1 VKYAPVR
8 LPHVQS
14 ERKTPPAIRILL
26 RRNRIGKIVAP
37 SHTAKGNITME
48 KFGTTRRQLLT
59 AIGMVGGSA
68 ALYQAMTTMGH
79 AAETQFS
86 DPPKL
91 SGARTGASVLV
102 LGAGLAGLLAA
113 YELNK
118 AGYKVRI
125 LEYQTRAGGRNWSLY
140 GGDTYTELGG
150 ATQKVGFAAGHYLNP
165 GPWRIPYHHRTLLHY
180 CKQFGVQL
188 EPFIQFNHN
197 CFVHSADAFGGK
209 PVRYREAAA
218 DFEGNVAELLGKAI
232 DQKALDSELSKEDRE
247 KLTEALRGW
256 GMLDKDMRYK
266 ANLLSS
272 EHRGYDRPPGGGVN
286 GAPVA
291 SQLFSF
297 HDVLNSQVWKNMA
310 FFMNH
315 EMQTTMFQPVGGMG
329 MIGKAFARQ
338 VQPLITY
345 NAKVSRIN
353 QDKSG
358 VTVTY
363 ADTGTGSV
371 SEAKADFCVCTIP
384 LGVLNQIPNNL
395 SPRKRAAVAA
405 VPYSNSVKIGLQ
417 MARRF
422 WEEEDYIYGGHSFT
436 SQDIALVSYPNY
448 HLFEDG
454 PGVLLGAF
462 ASGAGAYRLA
472 GMTPEQRIEAAL
484 AQGSVFHP
492 GTYRKEFQTGASVAW
507 SRVPWTMGCCARWN
521 EETRKEHYQT
531 LVAVDDRVVLAG
543 EHASYVGCWMEGAL
557 LSSIDAITRL
567 HKRALEA

>member
-1 VKYAPVR
+1 M
-8 LPHVQS
+8 H
-14 ERKTPPAIRILL
+14 TP
-26 RRNRIGKIVAP
+26 
-37 SHTAKGNITME
+37 S
-48 KFGTTRRQLLT
+48 TTRRQLLT
-59 AIGMVGGSA
+59 AIGMVGGTA

-79 AAETQFS
+79 AAETQYKG
-86 DPPKL
+86 PPDL
-91 SGARTGASVLV
+91 SGARPGASVLV
-102 LGAGLAGLLAA
+102 LGSGLAGMLAA
-113 YELNK
+113 HELSK

-125 LEYQTRAGGRNWSLY
+125 LEYQNRAGGRNWSLY

-150 ATQKVGFAAGHYLNP
+150 ATQKVGFASGHYLNP
-165 GPWRIPYHHRTLLHY
+165 GPWRIPHHHRTLLHY
-180 CKQFGVQL
+180 CKAFGVAL
-188 EPFIQFNHN
+188 EPFIQFNHS
-197 CFVHSADAFGGK
+197 CYVHNPDAFGGK

-232 DQKALDSELSKEDRE
+232 DQKALDAGLTAEDKA
-247 KLTEALRGW
+247 KLKEALRGW
-256 GMLDKDMRYK
+256 GMLDKDMKYK
-266 ANLLSS
+266 ANLLSA
-272 EHRGYDRPPGGGVN
+272 EHRGYERPPGGGVN
-286 GAPVA
+286 GSPIP
-291 SQLFSF
+291 SQPFPF
-297 HDVLNSQVWKNMA
+297 RDVVSSQIWKNMA

-329 MIGKAFARQ
+329 MIGKAFQRQ
-338 VQPLITY
+338 VQPMITF
-345 NAKVSRIN
+345 NAKVTKIHQEKR
-353 QDKSG
+353 G

-363 ADTGTGSV
+363 ADTASGSV
-371 SEAKADFCVCTIP
+371 TEAKADYCVCAIP
-384 LGVLNQIPNNL
+384 LGVLNQIENNMAPAKK
-395 SPRKRAAVAA
+395 SAIAA

-422 WEEEDYIYGGHSFT
+422 WETDDYIYGGHSFT

-521 EETRKEHYQT
+521 EETRKTHYQE
-531 LVAVDDRVVLAG
+531 LVKVDDRVVLAG

-557 LSSIDAITRL
+557 LSSLDAITRL

>member
-1 VKYAPVR
+1 
-8 LPHVQS
+8 
-14 ERKTPPAIRILL
+14 
-26 RRNRIGKIVAP
+26 
-37 SHTAKGNITME
+37 ME

-86 DPPKL
+86 GPPKL
-91 SGARTGASVLV
+91 SGTRTGASVLV

-125 LEYQTRAGGRNWSLY
+125 LEYQARAGGRNWSLY

-150 ATQKVGFAAGHYLNP
+150 TTQKVGFAAGHYLNP

-286 GAPVA
+286 GAPVV

-297 HDVLNSQVWKNMA
+297 YDVLHSQVWKNMA

-353 QDKSG
+353 QDKAG

-363 ADTGTGSV
+363 ADSGTGAV
-371 SEAKADFCVCTIP
+371 TEAKADFCVCTIP

-395 SPRKRAAVAA
+395 SPKKRAAVAA

-484 AQGSVFHP
+484 TQGSVFHP
-492 GTYRKEFQTGASVAW
+492 GTYRKEYQTGASVAW

>member
-1 VKYAPVR
+1 MD
-8 LPHVQS
+8 
-14 ERKTPPAIRILL
+14 TP
-26 RRNRIGKIVAP
+26 
-37 SHTAKGNITME
+37 
-48 KFGTTRRQLLT
+48 GTTRRQLLT
-59 AIGMVGGSA
+59 AIGMMGGTA

-79 AAETQFS
+79 ASETQYKGS
-86 DPPKL
+86 PDL
-91 SGARTGASVLV
+91 TGARAGASVLV
-102 LGAGLAGLLAA
+102 LGAGLAGMVAA

-125 LEYQTRAGGRNWSLY
+125 LEYQNRAGGRNWSLY

-150 ATQKVGFAAGHYLNP
+150 ATQHVQFDQGHYLNP

-180 CKQFGVQL
+180 CKAFGVAL

-197 CFVHSADAFGGK
+197 AYVHNANAFGGK
-209 PVRYREAAA
+209 PVHYREAAA

-232 DQKALDSELSKEDRE
+232 DQKALDAELTADDKD
-247 KLTEALRGW
+247 KLKEALRGW
-256 GMLDKDMRYK
+256 GMLDKDMKYK
-266 ANLLSS
+266 SNLLSS

-286 GAPVA
+286 GEPIPSAVFDFKDVVA
-291 SQLFSF
+291 
-297 HDVLNSQVWKNMA
+297 SQVWKNMA

-329 MIGKAFARQ
+329 MIGKAFWKNVA
-338 VQPLITY
+338 PMITL
-345 NAKVSRIN
+345 NAKVTKIM
-353 QDKSG
+353 QDKTG

-363 ADTGTGSV
+363 NDTGSGAMT
-371 SEAKADFCVCTIP
+371 EAKADFCVCAIP
-384 LGVLNQIPNNL
+384 LGVLNQIENNL
-395 SPRKRAAVAA
+395 SGAKKSAIAA
-405 VPYSNSVKIGLQ
+405 VPYGNQVKIGLQ

-422 WEEEDYIYGGHSFT
+422 WETDDFIYGGHSFT

-462 ASGAGAYRLA
+462 ANGPGAFRLA
-472 GMTPEQRIEAAL
+472 GMTPEQRIQAAL
-484 AQGSVFHP
+484 DQGSVFHP
-492 GTYRKEFQTGASVAW
+492 GTYRKEFQNGASVAW

-521 EETRKEHYQT
+521 EEVRKTHYQT
-531 LVAVDDRVVLAG
+531 LVALEDRIVLAG

-557 LSSIDAITRL
+557 LSSLDAITRL